1 MKAFEFFDDK
11 NKDRVQGVKN
21 KLLYQRDTIEDASSL
36 LAEVREK
43 IDYKLNQA
51 QQMGVARP
59 SVASEEVKGEN
70 SLMR

>member
-1 MKAFEFFDDK
+1 VKAFEFFDDK

>member
-1 MKAFEFFDDK
+1 VKAFEFFDDK
-11 NKDRVQGVKN
+11 NNDRVQGVKN

-51 QQMGVARP
+51 Q
-59 SVASEEVKGEN
+59 
-70 SLMR
+70 